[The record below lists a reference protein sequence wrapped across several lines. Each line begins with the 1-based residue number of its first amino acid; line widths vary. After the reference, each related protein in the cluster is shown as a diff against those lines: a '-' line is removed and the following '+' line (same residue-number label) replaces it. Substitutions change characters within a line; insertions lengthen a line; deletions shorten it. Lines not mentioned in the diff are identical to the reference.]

1 MGCQFQ
7 AKTSLYYVEKAIS
20 KGAELKTN
28 FEALK
33 IIKRAMNILLKVY
46 KMEIIKVF
54 FKGSNSKCRCP

>member
-7 AKTSLYYVEKAIS
+7 QKLRYIMLKGIS

-54 FKGSNSKCRCP
+54 SKAQ